1 MGLIQLSVGVNVV
14 SQYMYL
20 IGYLADPLIYIA
32 HLPFARQKIRRYRN
46 RIRNKINQE
55 IWKNSKI

>member
-55 IWKNSKI
+55 I